1 MSQHSELEPCPYCG
15 GNASLSKIGRDW
27 YRIAADH
34 VTGCPLEDFQ
44 LDCPQSDDQLPLLLH
59 DWNTRV
65 DRTPSNNAEKCDQ
78 LRAEVAGLR
87 TGYEAYERV
96 NAELKAE
103 VEALRKDA
111 DRYRWLRDSDY
122 AGKILRDMGAKY
134 RADADQRI
142 DAALGQGEQS

>member
-1 MSQHSELEPCPYCG
+1 MSEHSELEPCPYCG
-15 GNASLSKIGRDW
+15 GHASLSKIGRDW

-34 VTGCPLEDFQ
+34 VTDCPLEDFQ

-65 DRTPSNNAEKCDQ
+65 DRSPSNNAEKCDQ
-78 LRAEVAGLR
+78 LRAEVADLR

-103 VEALRKDA
+103 CEALRKDA
-111 DRYRWLRDSDY
+111 ARY
-122 AGKILRDMGAKY
+122 
-134 RADADQRI
+134 
-142 DAALGQGEQS
+142 E